1 MCGGSSLVPFFTA
14 AWPTAEF
21 AGMNIEGAI
30 KLAYRKE
37 LAAIEDPEERRIQYD
52 AMVAESYENA
62 KALHAAS
69 YFGIDD
75 VIDPA
80 DSRRWIMAG
89 LRSVPSPPPRTGKKR
104 PYVDTW

>member
-1 MCGGSSLVPFFTA
+1 M
-14 AWPTAEF
+14 
-21 AGMNIEGAI
+21 
-30 KLAYRKE
+30 KLILKSFYFLSQRSGKEE

-80 DSRRWIMAG
+80 DSRRWIMAELSTHHAVG
-89 LRSVPSPPPRTGKKR
+89 VKKTWPPTKSRQFG
-104 PYVDTW
+104 